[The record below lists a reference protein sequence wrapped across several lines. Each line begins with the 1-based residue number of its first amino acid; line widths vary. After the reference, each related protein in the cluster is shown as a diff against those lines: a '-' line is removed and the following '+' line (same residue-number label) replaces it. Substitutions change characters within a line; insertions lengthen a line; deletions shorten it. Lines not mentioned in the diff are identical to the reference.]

1 MPPPM
6 KRILIIDD
14 EPKIRRLY
22 SSLLSGEGFSVFEAR
37 NADEATGVLM
47 AMQVDLVLLDIKM
60 PETDGC
66 EMQET
71 IKEYDER
78 LKVIVASV
86 YTLDEQRQKIPGA
99 DDYFDK
105 AQGTEVL
112 LTKVKKVLGF
122 IENSNA
128 AARDAF

>member
-1 MPPPM
+1 MTPPM

-37 NADEATGVLM
+37 NADEATGVLI

-66 EMQET
+66 EMRKT
-71 IKEYDER
+71 IKEYDEK

-86 YTLDEQRQKIPGA
+86 YPLDEQRQRIPAA

-112 LTKVKKVLGF
+112 LSKVKRALGF
-122 IENSNA
+122 IENSNVA
-128 AARDAF
+128 TRDAF